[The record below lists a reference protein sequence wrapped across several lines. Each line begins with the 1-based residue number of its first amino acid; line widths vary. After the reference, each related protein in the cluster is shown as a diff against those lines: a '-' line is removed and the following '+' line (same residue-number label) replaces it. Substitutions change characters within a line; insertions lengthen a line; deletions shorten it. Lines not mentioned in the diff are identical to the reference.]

1 MNMKNFIQKGIFG
14 AAVIAMAGF
23 TSCEDEVSY
32 EIYQVPTDINLQV
45 AQTSYEFK
53 GNATH
58 SQLIDITSPVCPKL
72 SDNGVWHEFSL
83 EDFTPQ
89 YNFQYHILPKASLDE
104 QTYTITVTAGEATQ
118 TITVHQTPAEA
129 GFLGLGWNLGNHF
142 DTSNMEWGYWDHS
155 TPTAEL
161 YQSLKAEGFSSV
173 RIPITWT
180 NHMDQDYKIDAN
192 YLAEVGTNVDNAL
205 AAGLQVIVNTHHDS
219 FETALGISI
228 ATQAD
233 STWYANLI
241 TDTWTQIATYFVD
254 RNQNLMFETFNEVH
268 DGDNWSTDKDAL
280 FDALNK
286 WNQIAVNAIRA
297 TGGNN
302 ATRLI
307 GISGYAA
314 NVKLTIDKLVLPND
328 PGNNLAVSVHNYDP
342 YKFCLEASEN
352 EWGSDE
358 DKQAIEDLMFSL
370 ADKYLNNGVKVY
382 MGEFGCSKRADAADE
397 PARLEW
403 LKHFARMAR
412 TYGISLML
420 WDNASNA
427 GGQESHAYFDHNN
440 GKIVDEDA
448 AAALKAITD
457 GYYNVK

>member
-1 MNMKNFIQKGIFG
+1 MYNFFKKGLLG
-14 AAVIAMAGF
+14 ATVIAMASL
-23 TSCEDEVSY
+23 TACEDETTY
-32 EIYQVPTDINLQV
+32 EIYQDPTDITLQV
-45 AQTSYEFK
+45 AQTNLEFK
-53 GNATH
+53 GNATR
-58 SQLIDITSPVCPKL
+58 SQLVDITSPVSPTVTSTGNWREL
-72 SDNGVWHEFSL
+72 AIVDY
-83 EDFTPQ
+83 TPH
-89 YNFQYHILPKASLDE
+89 YNFQYRVLPIASLDE
-104 QTYTITVTAGEATQ
+104 RSYTITVKAGDATQ
-118 TITVHQTPAEA
+118 TVNVHQTPADP

-161 YQSLKAEGFSSV
+161 YQGLKAEGFSSV

-192 YLAEVGTNVDNAL
+192 YLAEVGANVDNAL

-219 FETALGISI
+219 FETALGLSI

-241 TDTWTQIATYFVD
+241 ANTWTQIATYFVD
-254 RNQNLMFETFNEVH
+254 RDKNLMFETFNEVH
-268 DGDNWSTDKDAL
+268 DGDNWSTNSQAL

-302 ATRLI
+302 ATRCI

-314 NVKLTIDKLVLPND
+314 NVDLTIDYLVLPND

-342 YKFCLEASEN
+342 YKFCLEASVN
-352 EWGSDE
+352 EWGSDAE
-358 DKQAIEDLMFSL
+358 KQAIDDLMFKL
-370 ADKYLNNGVKVY
+370 ADKFLNNGVQVY
-382 MGEFGCSKRADAADE
+382 MGEFGCSKRANAADE

-403 LKHFARMAR
+403 LKYFARMAR

-457 GYYNVK
+457 GYNNVK